1 MGGEGNVESAKANES
16 VVKVESVGKDGM
28 LVGGEGNVESS
39 ESNESVVKVES
50 VGKDG
55 AGYMVGFTGLG

>member
-16 VVKVESVGKDGM
+16 VVKVESVGKDG
-28 LVGGEGNVESS
+28 
-39 ESNESVVKVES
+39 
-50 VGKDG
+50 